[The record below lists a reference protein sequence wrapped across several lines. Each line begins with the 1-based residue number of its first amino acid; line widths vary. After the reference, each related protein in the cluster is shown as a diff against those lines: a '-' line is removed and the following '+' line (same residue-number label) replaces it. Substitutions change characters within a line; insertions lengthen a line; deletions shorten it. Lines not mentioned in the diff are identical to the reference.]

1 MNHGV
6 LIIGTGPA
14 GVSTAETLRK
24 FGYRERI
31 TMLSKEPFPPYSP
44 PLMANYLE
52 TRGTS
57 DLIFWKG
64 KDFCKDF
71 DIDCKTSAEVG
82 KVEPKR
88 KRVVLT
94 DGTFLEYNYLVIAS
108 GSEMWIPIK
117 CECPA
122 EKGKEKYYNFKS
134 LTAVSKLLNEV
145 DKGADKAVIIGA
157 GFIGMEIAIT
167 LRRIGLSVLVVEMMD
182 RILPRM
188 ITKDIAVPLESVV
201 QDMGIEL
208 LLNHKGDLLKGK
220 ETAEELLLSDGTLI
234 KGNLFIAAT
243 GIKPN
248 ISFLA
253 GSGIQTQ
260 KGIRVN
266 AYLKTNY
273 DTIFAGGDVA
283 EVPDLITGNAYPHA
297 IYPEAVKQGKTI
309 AFNILGERVSYEG
322 GLNMNSLYHF
332 NLPMISE
339 GAMIAEEKAD
349 EELFYRKENVIR
361 KIGLKDGKILRFE
374 LVGDKEGSGLL
385 HTLMTQRKDVSR
397 IKDAL
402 VAKKYNQAKH
412 FMNSFGQYFF

>member
-14 GVSTAETLRK
+14 GVNTAETLRK
-24 FGYRERI
+24 FGYKEKI

-52 TRGTS
+52 SHAAS

-64 KDFCKDF
+64 QDFCKNF

-82 KVEPKR
+82 KVEPKLNR
-88 KRVVLT
+88 IVLT
-94 DGTFLEYNYLVIAS
+94 NGKILEYDTLVIAS

-122 EKGKEKYYNFKS
+122 EAGKEKYYNFKS
-134 LTAVSKLLNEV
+134 LTAVSKLLTEV
-145 DKGADKAVIIGA
+145 KKGADKAVIIGA
-157 GFIGMEIAIT
+157 GFIGIEIAIT
-167 LRRIGLSVLVVEMMD
+167 LKRIGLSVLVVEMMD
-182 RILPRM
+182 RVLPRM
-188 ITKDIAVPLESVV
+188 ITKDIAEPLETIIR
-201 QDMGIEL
+201 DMGIEI
-208 LLNHKGDLLKGK
+208 LLNHRGELLRGK
-220 ETAEELLLSDGTLI
+220 ESAEELLLSDGTII

-253 GSGIQTQ
+253 GSGIQMQ

-266 AYLKTNY
+266 SLLQTNFPN
-273 DTIFAGGDVA
+273 IFSGGDVT
-283 EVPDLITGNAYPHA
+283 EVPDFITGNIYPHA
-297 IYPEAVKQGKTI
+297 IYPEAVKQGEII
-309 AFNILGERVSYEG
+309 AFNILGEQIEYEG
-322 GLNMNSLYHF
+322 ALNMNSLYHF

-339 GAMIAEEKAD
+339 GAMIVEEKAD
-349 EELFYRKENVIR
+349 EELFFNKDKVIR
-361 KIGLKDGKILRFE
+361 KIGIKNGKILRFE
-374 LVGDKEGSGLL
+374 LVGDKEGAGLL
-385 HTLMTQRKDVSR
+385 HTLMTQKRDITQ

-402 VAKKYNQAKH
+402 ITKKYNQAKH
-412 FMNSFGQYFF
+412 FMSIFGE

>member
-14 GVSTAETLRK
+14 GVNTAETLRK
-24 FGYRERI
+24 FGCKEKI

-52 TRGTS
+52 TRGAS

-64 KDFCKDF
+64 RDFCKDF

-88 KRVVLT
+88 NRIVLT
-94 DGTFLEYNYLVIAS
+94 DGRFLEYDYLVIAS

-122 EKGKEKYYNFKS
+122 EESKEKYYNFKS
-134 LTAVSKLLNEV
+134 LTAVSKLLKEV
-145 DKGADKAVIIGA
+145 DKGANKAVIIGA

-188 ITKDIAVPLESVV
+188 ITRDIAEPLESIVR
-201 QDMGIEL
+201 DMGIEL
-208 LLNHKGDLLKGK
+208 LLNRKGELLKGR
-220 ETAEELLLSDGTLI
+220 ETAEELLLSDGTVI

-248 ISFLA
+248 ISFLS

-260 KGIRVN
+260 KGIRVDP
-266 AYLKTNY
+266 YLRTNF
-273 DTIFAGGDVA
+273 DNIFAGGDAA
-283 EVPDLITGNAYPHA
+283 EVPDFITGNIYPHA
-297 IYPEAVKQGKTI
+297 IYPEAVKQGQII
-309 AFNILGERVSYEG
+309 AFNILGENVHYDG

-349 EELFYRKENVIR
+349 EELFFSRNNVIR
-361 KIGLKDGKILRFE
+361 KIGIKDGKILRFE
-374 LVGDKEGSGLL
+374 LVGDKEGAGLL
-385 HTLMTQRKDVSR
+385 HTLMTQKRDVSR

-402 VAKKYNQAKH
+402 VTKKYNQARH
-412 FMNSFGQYFF
+412 FMSIFGP